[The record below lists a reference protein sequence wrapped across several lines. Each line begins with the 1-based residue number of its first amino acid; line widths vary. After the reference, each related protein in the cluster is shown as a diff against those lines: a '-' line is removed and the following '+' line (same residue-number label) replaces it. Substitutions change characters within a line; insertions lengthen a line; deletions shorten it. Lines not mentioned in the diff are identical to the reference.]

1 MDVVANYMFGSS
13 FVYHTLHFEGEE
25 VFEFAK
31 RPANYSPSAD
41 NDSHR
46 LDHVN
51 FFCPRVIVP
60 TAQPNVIGNV
70 GMQQSPCFS
79 SACLPLV
86 S

>member
-1 MDVVANYMFGSS
+1 MRKAQRYSDPTRLMDVVANYMFGSS
-13 FVYHTLHFEGEE
+13 FV
-25 VFEFAK
+25 
-31 RPANYSPSAD
+31 
-41 NDSHR
+41 DSHR

-60 TAQPNVIGNV
+60 IAQPNVIGYV
-70 GMQQSPCFS
+70 GMQQSPCCS